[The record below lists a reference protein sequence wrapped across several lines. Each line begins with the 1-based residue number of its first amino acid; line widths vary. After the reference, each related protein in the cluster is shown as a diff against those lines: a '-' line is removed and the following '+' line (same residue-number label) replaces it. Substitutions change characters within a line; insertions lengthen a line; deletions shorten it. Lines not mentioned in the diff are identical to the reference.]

1 MLHVGLR
8 YANPTYTVVHD
19 VQLSTAWAGPPLPC
33 RLPLSI
39 MAPVYNV
46 THVPGL
52 SRAGESGREGGLE
65 APGDLKLEALGRG
78 LLAGLVLAGAFY
90 VQRQA

>member
-1 MLHVGLR
+1 MMGRSFHGMGRPFFAVQATAVNHGPGLK
-8 YANPTYTVVHD
+8 
-19 VQLSTAWAGPPLPC
+19 C
-33 RLPLSI
+33 
-39 MAPVYNV
+39 

-52 SRAGESGREGGLE
+52 SRAGERGGLE

-78 LLAGLVLAGAFY
+78 LLADLVLADAFD

>member
-1 MLHVGLR
+1 MGR
-8 YANPTYTVVHD
+8 PAFA
-19 VQLSTAWAGPPLPC
+19 VQATAVNHG
-33 RLPLSI
+33 
-39 MAPVYNV
+39 
-46 THVPGL
+46 PGL
-52 SRAGESGREGGLE
+52 QCNPCTRFVRAGESGREGGLE